1 MADGP
6 VYCLESARG
15 TAKFV
20 SHFKAIWFICCVG
33 KFLVIILNYIILTK
47 IKSKTYRCLIGIH
60 KMNNDEYCL
69 SD

>member
-20 SHFKAIWFICCVG
+20 SYFKAMWFICCVG
-33 KFLVIILNYIILTK
+33 KFLGIILNYITLTK
-47 IKSKTYRCLIGIH
+47 TKSKHT
-60 KMNNDEYCL
+60 DA
-69 SD
+69 